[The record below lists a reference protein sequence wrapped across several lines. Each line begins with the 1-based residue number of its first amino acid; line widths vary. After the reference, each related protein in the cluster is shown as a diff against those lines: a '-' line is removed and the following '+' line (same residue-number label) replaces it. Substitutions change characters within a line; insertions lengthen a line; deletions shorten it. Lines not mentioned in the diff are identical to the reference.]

1 MGDKPKVPQAVVI
14 LFALV
19 VLFETWIWAGMM
31 TVARRLIA
39 LFPWTA
45 LKRAFVRFVDLL
57 PAWATLLIFGVP
69 FVLNELG
76 SLGCVVLGATGHVVA
91 GALGYIAFKVVGFGL
106 IAAIFDLTR
115 DKLLT
120 MPWFVFVYDKFMAF
134 HHYAE
139 GLVAPYRQ
147 ATVAFLRRMRARGRA
162 YWASRSARTEE
173 ETR

>member
-1 MGDKPKVPQAVVI
+1 MGDKPRVPQAIVI
-14 LFALV
+14 VFALV

-45 LKRAFVRFVDLL
+45 LKRAFVRLIDLL
-57 PAWATLLIFGVP
+57 PPWATLLIFGVP
-69 FVLNELG
+69 FVLNEIG
-76 SLGCVVLGATGHVVA
+76 GLGCVILGATGHVVA
-91 GALGYIAFKVVGFGL
+91 GALGYIAFKVIGFGL

-120 MPWFVFVYDKFMAF
+120 MPWFVFVYEKFLAF

-139 GLVAPYRQ
+139 GLIAPYRV
-147 ATVAFLRRMRARGRA
+147 ATVAYLKRMRARARA
-162 YWASRSARTEE
+162 YLAGRLTTTEE